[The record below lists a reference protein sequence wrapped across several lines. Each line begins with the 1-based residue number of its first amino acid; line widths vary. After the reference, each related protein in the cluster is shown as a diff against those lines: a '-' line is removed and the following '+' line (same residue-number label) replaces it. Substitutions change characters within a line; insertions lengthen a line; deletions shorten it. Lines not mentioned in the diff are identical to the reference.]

1 MNHHRFER
9 EILFFQKKI
18 NLVVSQETSRD
29 SVKLNLPD
37 PQEALID
44 DLARRLNI
52 RRIGWIVTDLV
63 PDESKSGGGPVMHH
77 RGNVVR

>member
-1 MNHHRFER
+1 M
-9 EILFFQKKI
+9 I
-18 NLVVSQETSRD
+18 QETSRD

-52 RRIGWIVTDLV
+52 RRIGWILTDLV
-63 PDESKSGGGPVMHH
+63 PDESKSGGGPVVHH